1 MNVIE
6 TILEY
11 NKSKGGGGSSG
22 GGGTSITVDSAL
34 STTSSNPVQN
44 RIVTNAINNKANL
57 SHTHTVSDI
66 TDLDTSNYVVK
77 SDIEQLV
84 QDEHTHNNKDTI
96 LDKFTLD
103 ENNNLLFN
111 NEKIEADFDI
121 SKVINDNN
129 TANNTTWSSDKI
141 NKSIPKTWV
150 GTRTEY
156 EQIKNTLENGTIVYI
171 TDDEIELNKT
181 LDDLKSKSHIHNN
194 KDTLDSLSISD
205 SNKLLFNGKD
215 ICKDNIYQYST
226 MPVASADNVDT
237 IVQYIGITNGDY
249 THNYFYEC
257 TKANDST
264 YKWVNVK
271 VQSGND
277 SSASIDDTNVSDSTT
292 YSSTKIT
299 NDFYTKANATTDLNN
314 KVDTTTFET
323 HTNNAD
329 VHISAVDRTKWD
341 NKSDFDGKYTSLTD
355 TPTIPTV
362 DVNKEYVDTELTK
375 KVNVADMPT
384 NVSTFTNDSGYLTE
398 HQSLDGYAKTNEIP
412 TVTNDLT
419 NELKANYDLAFTQ
432 THTHSNKE
440 LLDNLTTE
448 TIAKYDNAVTNSHTH
463 TNSDVLNTLSAD
475 NITNWDKAY
484 TDSHTHTNKD
494 ELDSLTK
501 SKLDDY
507 DNAVVNTHSHA
518 NKTVLDN
525 FSTADDGSLL
535 YNNENV
541 KGVELDDTITS
552 KTKVWSS
559 DKVNESITPIADKA
573 HTHTNQTV
581 IDKFTENENGEVQY
595 NNEVIKGNVWTGT
608 KAEYDAIKGKD
619 SKTTYIVT
627 DEEESLADYVI
638 DDTIT
643 DANKTWSSQ
652 KINET
657 TKEVYST
664 DEVKTNKVWIDGKPI
679 YRKVLTQTITT
690 TSITV
695 TDSGKLNLISDFD
708 TSSIDA
714 IISFYGSIKQP
725 WGNIAPISYYNSEED
740 GIFAYMSKTDNR
752 FVLNTRTIGDVIL
765 IVEYTKTTD

>member
-121 SKVINDNN
+121 SKIINDNDI
-129 TANNTTWSSDKI
+129 TNNTTWSSDKI

-156 EQIKNTLENGTIVYI
+156 EKIKNTLENGTIVYI

-194 KDTLDSLSISD
+194 KDILDSLSVSD

-226 MPVASADNVDT
+226 MPAASADNVDT

-257 TKANDST
+257 TKAKDST

-277 SSASIDDTNVSDSTT
+277 SSASIDDTNISDSTT
-292 YSSTKIT
+292 YSSAKIA

-323 HTNNAD
+323 HTDNAD
-329 VHISAVDRTKWD
+329 VHISA
-341 NKSDFDGKYTSLTD
+341 SYYYS
-355 TPTIPTV
+355 
-362 DVNKEYVDTELTK
+362 
-375 KVNVADMPT
+375 
-384 NVSTFTNDSGYLTE
+384 YLYF
-398 HQSLDGYAKTNEIP
+398 Q
-412 TVTNDLT
+412 
-419 NELKANYDLAFTQ
+419 
-432 THTHSNKE
+432 
-440 LLDNLTTE
+440 LL
-448 TIAKYDNAVTNSHTH
+448 I
-463 TNSDVLNTLSAD
+463 
-475 NITNWDKAY
+475 
-484 TDSHTHTNKD
+484 
-494 ELDSLTK
+494 
-501 SKLDDY
+501 
-507 DNAVVNTHSHA
+507 
-518 NKTVLDN
+518 
-525 FSTADDGSLL
+525 
-535 YNNENV
+535 
-541 KGVELDDTITS
+541 
-552 KTKVWSS
+552 
-559 DKVNESITPIADKA
+559 
-573 HTHTNQTV
+573 
-581 IDKFTENENGEVQY
+581 
-595 NNEVIKGNVWTGT
+595 
-608 KAEYDAIKGKD
+608 
-619 SKTTYIVT
+619 
-627 DEEESLADYVI
+627 
-638 DDTIT
+638 
-643 DANKTWSSQ
+643 
-652 KINET
+652 KINE
-657 TKEVYST
+657 
-664 DEVKTNKVWIDGKPI
+664 
-679 YRKVLTQTITT
+679 
-690 TSITV
+690 
-695 TDSGKLNLISDFD
+695 
-708 TSSIDA
+708 
-714 IISFYGSIKQP
+714 
-725 WGNIAPISYYNSEED
+725 
-740 GIFAYMSKTDNR
+740 
-752 FVLNTRTIGDVIL
+752 
-765 IVEYTKTTD
+765 

>member
-11 NKSKGGGGSSG
+11 NKSKGDGGSSG

-84 QDEHTHNNKDTI
+84 QHEHTHNNKDTI

-194 KDTLDSLSISD
+194 KDILDSLSVSD

-215 ICKDNIYQYST
+215 ICKDTIYQYST
-226 MPVASADNVDT
+226 MPAASADNVDT

-257 TKANDST
+257 TKVNDST

-271 VQSGND
+271 VQSEND

-329 VHISAVDRTKWD
+329 IHISAVDRAKWD
-341 NKSDFDGKYTSLTD
+341 NKSDFDGKYTSLTG

-384 NVSTFTNDSGYLTE
+384 NVSTFTNDSKY
-398 HQSLDGYAKTNEIP
+398 Q
-412 TVTNDLT
+412 
-419 NELKANYDLAFTQ
+419 
-432 THTHSNKE
+432 
-440 LLDNLTTE
+440 TE
-448 TIAKYDNAVTNSHTH
+448 TDIT
-463 TNSDVLNTLSAD
+463 NTLSSYAKKTDIPTKLPANGGNAD
-475 NITNWDKAY
+475 T
-484 TDSHTHTNKD
+484 
-494 ELDSLTK
+494 
-501 SKLDDY
+501 
-507 DNAVVNTHSHA
+507 VNNH
-518 NKTVLDN
+518 TVLSDVPTDAK
-525 FSTADDGSLL
+525 FT
-535 YNNENV
+535 
-541 KGVELDDTITS
+541 DTITS
-552 KTKVWSS
+552 IEDSSTTSTTSTWSAQ
-559 DKVNESITPIADKA
+559 KINA
-573 HTHTNQTV
+573 
-581 IDKFTENENGEVQY
+581 
-595 NNEVIKGNVWTGT
+595 
-608 KAEYDAIKGKD
+608 
-619 SKTTYIVT
+619 
-627 DEEESLADYVI
+627 
-638 DDTIT
+638 TIT
-643 DANKTWSSQ
+643 NSKNARVILSTGRNVEEAETKTAELVSLDGAYLYWSSQ
-652 KINET
+652 AGTNNYVFGIILY
-657 TKEVYST
+657 VYNKWTMIPIAQSSEDAST
-664 DEVKTNKVWIDGKPI
+664 GVSFSITDN
-679 YRKVLTQTITT
+679 TITMT
-690 TSITV
+690 KHNTGSTPTAGGV
-695 TDSGKLNLISDFD
+695 FALGPTLI
-708 TSSIDA
+708 
-714 IISFYGSIKQP
+714 
-725 WGNIAPISYYNSEED
+725 
-740 GIFAYMSKTDNR
+740 
-752 FVLNTRTIGDVIL
+752 
-765 IVEYTKTTD
+765 